1 MKVTLVYEIAET
13 DETSLLRQ
21 MIRRPANGEELAYIQ
36 KNLSNQTPVALLVGD
51 YYELYATQKNKLDE
65 IENILRKGEL

>member
-21 MIRRPANGEELAYIQ
+21 MVRRPANGEELAYIQ
-36 KNLSNQTPVALLVGD
+36 KNLLDQTPVALLVGD
-51 YYELYATQKNKLDE
+51 YYELYTTQKNKLDE
-65 IENILRKGEL
+65 IENILRKGA

>member
-21 MIRRPANGEELAYIQ
+21 MIQRPANGEELAYIQ
-36 KNLSNQTPVALLVGD
+36 KNLLAQTPVALLVGD
-51 YYELYATQKNKLDE
+51 YCELYATQKNKLDE
-65 IENILRKGEL
+65 IENILRKGV